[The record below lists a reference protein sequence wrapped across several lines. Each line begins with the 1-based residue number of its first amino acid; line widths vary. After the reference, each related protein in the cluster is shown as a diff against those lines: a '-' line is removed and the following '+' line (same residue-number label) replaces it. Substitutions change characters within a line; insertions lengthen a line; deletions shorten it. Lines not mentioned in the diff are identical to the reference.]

1 MVNFAF
7 DIVLFDLDGT
17 LVDSSLDLCP
27 ALNRALVLAGRP
39 ELPLAEVRQLIGG
52 GAITM
57 LNRALEVTGGPVSA
71 ERFDELSDALLKHY
85 WAHIADNT
93 VPFEGVLGALDELT
107 ERGVKLAV
115 CTNKA
120 EGPTMQLLSELGLT
134 NRFASIYGGDSLGRE
149 RAKPKP
155 DMLHGAIR
163 DCGGGRAVMVG
174 DSSFDVRAAR
184 NAGLPVVCYRYGY
197 HDVPLA
203 ELGADAMID
212 HFNQL
217 VGTLEALPRQVY

>member
-1 MVNFAF
+1 MVKFPF
-7 DIVLFDLDGT
+7 DVVLFDLDGT
-17 LVDSSLDLCP
+17 LVDSSLDLGP
-27 ALNRALVLAGRP
+27 ALNRALTLADRP
-39 ELPLAEVRQLIGG
+39 EVPIAEVRQLIGG

-57 LNRALEVTGGPVSA
+57 LRRALDVTGGPVG
-71 ERFDELSDALLKHY
+71 EEQFDELSDALLKHY

-93 VPFEGVLGALDELT
+93 VPFDGVLGALDELA

-120 EGPTMQLLSELGLT
+120 EGSTMQLLAELGLT
-134 NRFASIYGGDSLGRE
+134 DRFTAIYAGDSLGRD

-155 DMLHGAIR
+155 DMLLAAIE
-163 DCGGGRAVMVG
+163 DCGGGSAVMVG

-197 HDVPLA
+197 HDVPVA
-203 ELGADAMID
+203 ELGADVVID

-217 VGTLEALPRQVY
+217 VGTLEDL